1 MIKKINSKV
10 LMTLLIVC
18 IFTLTTFASAH
29 TDNGNI
35 ALDKK
40 LVIKGVPVE
49 LINSMHIDMKK
60 DIVKN
65 CFKFVGYAKDKLTET
80 NSEDTSITGD
90 VIMYGTIPST
100 DMYQYIQIYQTTN
113 SPDNRERYVIY
124 ENFEWLNMPYFR
136 LSDPFG
142 VSWSTNWR
150 AVPGT
155 SLYRYY
161 YDDSYT
167 EEINIV
173 EDTALAYADST
184 GCGWNAD
191 LSIDALDVSYGWGR
205 ITIESNTIGSIS
217 GSDQLAGNYSH
228 VLGIGGIGLNIGVVS
243 IVYNGTASA
252 DTQGIYL
259 TFNY

>member
-1 MIKKINSKV
+1 MIKKINFKV
-10 LMTLLIVC
+10 LMTFLMVSIL
-18 IFTLTTFASAH
+18 TLTTFTPAFA
-29 TDNGNI
+29 DDGAV

-40 LVIKGVPVE
+40 LAKMGVPAE
-49 LINSMHIDMKK
+49 LISSMNIDMKK
-60 DIVKN
+60 DITKN
-65 CFKFVGYAKDKLTET
+65 CIKFVGYAKKSYNET
-80 NSEDTSITGD
+80 KPENTSTTGD

-113 SPDNRERYVIY
+113 SSDNRERYVIY
-124 ENFEWLNMPYFR
+124 DNFEWLNVPYFR

-142 VSWSTNWR
+142 VSWSNNWR
-150 AVPGT
+150 AVPVT

-167 EEINIV
+167 DEINIV

-205 ITIESNTIGSIS
+205 ITIESNTIGSVS
-217 GSDQLAGNYSH
+217 GSDQLAGRYAH
-228 VLGIGGIGLNIGVVS
+228 VYGTGSIGLTIGVVAINYS
-243 IVYNGTASA
+243 GSAAA

-259 TFNY
+259 NFNY